1 MQVPVRDLTVPR
13 KAFRAACRAAD
24 GPGTRAEVPMLTDLA
39 ALTPPLLVAAAFLI
53 AAGAFLR
60 HEMRRGK
67 NPAEREEPR
76 DSWPDSAAAAGD
88 NATDQRSASRSH
100 SDGQGDRDPDRGV

>member
-1 MQVPVRDLTVPR
+1 
-13 KAFRAACRAAD
+13 
-24 GPGTRAEVPMLTDLA
+24 MLTDLA

-67 NPAEREEPR
+67 NPAEHEESL
-76 DSWPDSAAAAGD
+76 DSWPDSP
-88 NATDQRSASRSH
+88 ATTGENETDRRSESRSH
-100 SDGQGDRDPDRGV
+100 SDDGDDRDPDRGL

>member
-1 MQVPVRDLTVPR
+1 MM
-13 KAFRAACRAAD
+13 F
-24 GPGTRAEVPMLTDLA
+24 TDLA

-67 NPAEREEPR
+67 SQADREEADDSRR
-76 DSWPDSAAAAGD
+76 DSPGTGGRNNVDG
-88 NATDQRSASRSH
+88 RSSSRSY
-100 SDGQGDRDPDRGV
+100 SDDRADRDRDPDQ

>member
-1 MQVPVRDLTVPR
+1 
-13 KAFRAACRAAD
+13 
-24 GPGTRAEVPMLTDLA
+24 MLTDLA

-67 NPAEREEPR
+67 NPVSGDDQA
-76 DSWPDSAAAAGD
+76 DSSPDSADGQPED
-88 NATDQRSASRSH
+88 QPDQRSVSRSVTERP
-100 SDGQGDRDPDRGV
+100 DDRNRQPGD

>member
-1 MQVPVRDLTVPR
+1 
-13 KAFRAACRAAD
+13 
-24 GPGTRAEVPMLTDLA
+24 MLTDLS

-67 NPAEREEPR
+67 NEAEREEAE
-76 DSWPDSAAAAGD
+76 DSRPDSAGAGEQ
-88 NATDQRSASRSH
+88 NASDEQSPSGSRS
-100 SDGQGDRDPDRGV
+100 DDDRDHGRHRQP